1 MNILSIKE
9 TCIYVEDLE
18 RSRRFYSDKLGLP
31 LISFVKNRHV
41 FFKAGA
47 SVLLCFLA
55 EKTKQEKQLPAHGAQ
70 GQIHFA
76 FEVSKEEYVDALS
89 QIKKSGIEILHEQ
102 VWKNGLHSFYFHDPD
117 NHLVEIIEQGLWEQ

>member
-18 RSRRFYSDKLGLP
+18 RCRHFYSDKLGLP

-55 EKTKQEKQLPAHGAQ
+55 EKTKQEKQLPPHGAQ

-102 VWKNGLHSFYFHDPD
+102 VWKNGLRSFYFHDPD